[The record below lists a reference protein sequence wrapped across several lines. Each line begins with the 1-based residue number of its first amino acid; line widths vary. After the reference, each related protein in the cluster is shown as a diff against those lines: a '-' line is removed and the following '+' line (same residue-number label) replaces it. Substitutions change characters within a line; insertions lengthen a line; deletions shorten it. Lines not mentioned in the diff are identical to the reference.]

1 MYSFCFNLE
10 QYQKVMHD
18 QMNLNN
24 EKTHLENQFKNLQ
37 QRLEITTELYQQ
49 KENAL
54 QQ

>member
-1 MYSFCFNLE
+1 MYCLFLNLE
-10 QYQKVMHD
+10 QYQKVMHA
-18 QMNLNN
+18 QMNLSN
-24 EKTHLENQFKNLQ
+24 EKTHLENQMKTLQ